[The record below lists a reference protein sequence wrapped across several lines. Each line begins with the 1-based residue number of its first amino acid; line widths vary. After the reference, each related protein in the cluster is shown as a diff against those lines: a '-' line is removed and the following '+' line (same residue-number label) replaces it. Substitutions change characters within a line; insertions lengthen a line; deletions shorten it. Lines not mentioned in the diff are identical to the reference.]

1 VLLIGRIIGIA
12 LIALGFAAALA
23 IFAGAFRADFV
34 ASLPLL
40 WLSFGALCLAGTTV
54 STVCGRALGVER
66 TVRRMGIAL
75 LLLGLASG
83 AVLWA
88 RAQGG
93 VRVDAP
99 VQLWLLFAVG
109 LVTGGVAVYSASF

>member
-1 VLLIGRIIGIA
+1 MLIGRLIGVA
-12 LIALGFAAALA
+12 LILLGLAAALA

-34 ASLPLL
+34 AGLPQL
-40 WLSFGALCLAGTTV
+40 WLLFGVLCLIGTTIY
-54 STVCGRALGVER
+54 SACGRALAVER
-66 TVRRMGIAL
+66 AVRRMGIAL
-75 LLLGLASG
+75 LALGFVCG

-99 VQLWLLFAVG
+99 VQLWLLFAVC
-109 LVTGGVAVYSASF
+109 LVTGGVAVYSTSF